1 MTESTMPPP
10 ASGGGMRYALIG
22 LLLLLGAVG
31 LYCATQ
37 EDEPE
42 PVAQQTQPDAGPP
55 APPPRQIEPT
65 FEIPE
70 EVEDAGVDTAPPP
83 ETMMASMSGMRR
95 RECTGDIN
103 VAGIRAVVSR
113 ARPQVRACY
122 ERRLKVNN
130 ILQGNVQV
138 RMIVGRDGSV
148 DQVAVGGTLRDSEV
162 FSCVRRLANTWRFP
176 NPTGGCAQVNVPFS
190 LSPRP

>member
-1 MTESTMPPP
+1 MTESMRPPTG
-10 ASGGGMRYALIG
+10 GGGMRYAMIG

-31 LYCATQ
+31 LYCMSQDDT
-37 EDEPE
+37 EPA
-42 PVAQQTQPDAGPP
+42 PQVAQAAVDAG
-55 APPPRQIEPT
+55 APPPRQIGPT

-70 EVEDAGVDTAPPP
+70 EEDAALPDAAPPP
-83 ETMMASMSGMRR
+83 ETTMTSSMMRR
-95 RECTGDIN
+95 APRECNGDLD
-103 VAGIRAVVSR
+103 VSAIRRVVR
-113 ARPQVRACY
+113 QAQPQVRACY

-148 DQVAVGGTLRDSEV
+148 EQVAVGGSLRDPEV

-190 LSPRP
+190 LTPRP

>member
-1 MTESTMPPP
+1 MTESMRPPTG
-10 ASGGGMRYALIG
+10 GGGMRYAMIG

-31 LYCATQ
+31 LYCMSQ
-37 EDEPE
+37 EEPE
-42 PVAQQTQPDAGPP
+42 PDPVPEGLVDAG
-55 APPPRQIEPT
+55 APPPRQIAPT

-70 EVEDAGVDTAPPP
+70 EEDAALPDAAPPP
-83 ETMMASMSGMRR
+83 ETQMSSSMRR
-95 RECTGDIN
+95 RVRRECNGDLD
-103 VAGIRAVVSR
+103 VAAIRRVVR
-113 ARPQVRACY
+113 QAQPQVRACY

-148 DQVAVGGTLRDSEV
+148 DQVAVGGSLRDPEV

-190 LSPRP
+190 LTPRP